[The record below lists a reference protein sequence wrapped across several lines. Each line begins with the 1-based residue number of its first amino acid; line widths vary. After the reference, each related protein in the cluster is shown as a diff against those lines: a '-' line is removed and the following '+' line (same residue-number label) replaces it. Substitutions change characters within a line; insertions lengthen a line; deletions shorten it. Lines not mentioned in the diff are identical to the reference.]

1 MKFLTPAVRTYIYG
15 VISAAM
21 PLLVT
26 AGVLSTD
33 ATKDWLFLAAALL
46 GLGSN
51 IMAAANVSQKPVVT
65 QAPTSAGTVPLFVQ
79 K

>member
-51 IMAAANVSQKPVVT
+51 IMAAANVKQPEKIVVESP
-65 QAPTSAGTVPLFVQ
+65 ASIPLFVQ

>member
-33 ATKDWLFLAAALL
+33 STKDWLFLAAALL

-51 IMAAANVSQKPVVT
+51 IMAAANVKQPTVT
-65 QAPTSAGTVPLFVQ
+65 VSESPASIPLFVS

>member
-1 MKFLTPAVRTYIYG
+1 MMKVLNPQVRTYLYG

-26 AGVLSTD
+26 AGFLAPEDVQQ
-33 ATKDWLFLAAALL
+33 WLLLAAALL
-46 GLGSN
+46 GMGSN
-51 IMAAANVSQKPVVT
+51 IMAAANVKAPEKVVVE
-65 QAPTSAGTVPLFVQ
+65 QASIPLFVE